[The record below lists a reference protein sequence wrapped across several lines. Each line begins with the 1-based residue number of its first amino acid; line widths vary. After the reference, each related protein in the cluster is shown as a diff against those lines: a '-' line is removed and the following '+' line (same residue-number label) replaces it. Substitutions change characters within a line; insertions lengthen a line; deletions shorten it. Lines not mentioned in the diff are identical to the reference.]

1 MNILW
6 MPVLPPTLN
15 LNMEVKESL
24 MHKLE
29 CNGIKLGFQNG
40 IHKQLWK
47 SDFECPLIWLLI
59 YIIYINIYLPFF
71 NILAVTTC
79 LCVHRAYIYYQLCR
93 HIHLLNSFSCFFHFT
108 INVHLSTTNIHIF
121 LI

>member
-29 CNGIKLGFQNG
+29 CNGIKLM
-40 IHKQLWK
+40 
-47 SDFECPLIWLLI
+47 DFKTVFTNSCGNLIL
-59 YIIYINIYLPFF
+59 
-71 NILAVTTC
+71 
-79 LCVHRAYIYYQLCR
+79 
-93 HIHLLNSFSCFFHFT
+93 
-108 INVHLSTTNIHIF
+108 NVHSSGC
-121 LI
+121 